1 MDIGKFTTV
10 GFIGGGSF
18 GQVFRAKDNLLNV
31 ERAIKLISVQDPQ
44 QFIDA
49 INEAQILEK
58 CRHGNIV
65 DIKEI
70 DVYHV
75 NSNTVPCITM
85 EYLSKGSAQGFLEK
99 NFVTV
104 KKAIK
109 IVSDVLF
116 GLEHAHSEGI
126 CHRDIKPANILFD
139 DNFKAKLS
147 DFGLAYG
154 LQNQLFNF
162 AGYSSHLPPEVLE
175 GVAQDELSDIYSLG
189 VTFYRLINNSASLNV
204 PYADDTDWLNALK
217 NEKFPSRKFQ
227 PHIPKQVLR
236 VLKKSMKPYRNDRYE
251 TCLQFRQALQKI
263 PLAINWTYLQDG
275 EWKGKYNGDQFEL
288 KMYSKRTGYFID
300 FIKNGRKDNKYCCA
314 QIKDENTANK
324 EFFKIIRDSTIKI

>member
-10 GFIGGGSF
+10 GFIGGGNF

-31 ERAIKLISVQDPQ
+31 ERAIKLISVQNPQ

-70 DVYHV
+70 DVHQV
-75 NSNTVPCITM
+75 NNNAVPCIAM

-116 GLEHAHSEGI
+116 GLEHAHNEGI
-126 CHRDIKPANILFD
+126 YHRDIKPANILFD
-139 DNFKAKLS
+139 DNLKAKLS

-189 VTFYRLINNSASLNV
+189 ITFYRLINNLASLNV
-204 PYADDTDWLNALK
+204 PYANDTDWLNALK
-217 NEKFPSRKFQ
+217 KEKFPTRKFQ

-236 VLKKSMKPYRNDRYE
+236 VLKKSMKPDRNDRYE
-251 TCLQFRQALQKI
+251 TCLQFRQALQNI
-263 PLAINWTYLQDG
+263 PLAINWTYVQDG
-275 EWKGKYNGDQFEL
+275 EWKGKYSGDQFEL

-300 FIKNGRKDNKYCCA
+300 FLKNGRKDNKYCCA
-314 QIKDENTANK
+314 QIGDEAVANK
-324 EFFKIIRDSTIKI
+324 EFFKIIQETTIKI